1 MSRNGLFL
9 AQNNSIKKLWSQ
21 LWLRLSLTAILKDA
35 KCFSGFYAAKFDTEP
50 LELQRKTC
58 VSCFSK
64 QGICTA
70 DSPWTEH
77 SSIHSL
83 GDIRPLRPL

>member
-1 MSRNGLFL
+1 MSEPDLAPAIIHEKTFIIRNAPQHFERHGSTVVY
-9 AQNNSIKKLWSQ
+9 QIH
-21 LWLRLSLTAILKDA
+21 
-35 KCFSGFYAAKFDTEP
+35 
-50 LELQRKTC
+50 RKTC

-70 DSPWTEH
+70 DSHWTEH
-77 SSIHSL
+77 SSIQSL